1 VSDLRDERRPDESDA
16 QVIVRLERRAARE
29 RAARLEAELIA
40 ESQLRRSHERA
51 REVERFAS
59 IAVLVNESRD
69 ALSTVGAAAKIL
81 RRHCDFAVSHVLVP
95 DHDGAFVTADIW
107 DADPGALE
115 FLDVVMAATVDEPL
129 LPPRGL
135 PGEVAASHLAMWLP
149 DLSSAA
155 AHYPHADRIAGGAS
169 WAMPVV
175 AGVEVV
181 AVVEFVH
188 PTPRAADERLLQ
200 LAPSL
205 GSQLGRAFDWE
216 ALERR
221 QVADRRRLEDLLAQ
235 RSEELQTVKRETRLA
250 EDARSSYLA
259 YLVHEAEHAL
269 DVLHQVA
276 QGHDPSASD
285 RAALT
290 ALEDTVTQLVTVVDG
305 GNRRILGERTA
316 IALDT
321 LVTSIVAPYADAAV
335 PVVPVVGP
343 DDREVVTALQ
353 VSLVTRA
360 AHALV
365 DNAIAHSGTDRVEV
379 SVSGSSDSITVEV
392 RDHGAGYTW
401 PDNGGRPAGG
411 GGLAQTARLT
421 QSLGGGLDVTA
432 HPEGGTSARVR
443 IAARPGG
450 PAAWVSRSTR
460 VLLVDDNEINRRLAG
475 AMLAK
480 IGLDSDVVDGGAAA
494 LDAMERTAYG
504 LVLMDVQMP
513 EIDGREV
520 TRRWRAGSG
529 GATQTGVPIVAL
541 TAHVGQAE
549 RDSCRDAGMT
559 DYLSKPFGLDALA
572 QMARTY
578 LDPSDQ
584 RDGSGAGVEVAK
596 PSPAT
601 GAAR

>member
-1 VSDLRDERRPDESDA
+1 MSDSDREDRRRLGESDA
-16 QVIVRLERRAARE
+16 DVIARLERRAARE
-29 RAARLEAELIA
+29 RAARLEAEIIA
-40 ESQLRRSHERA
+40 ESQLRRSQERA
-51 REVERFAS
+51 REVELFAS

-69 ALSTVGAAAKIL
+69 ALSTIGAAAKIL

-95 DHDGAFVTADIW
+95 DADGAFVTADIW
-107 DADPGALE
+107 DADADALT
-115 FLDVVMAATVDEPL
+115 FLDVVMAATVDERF

-135 PGEVAASHLAMWLP
+135 PGEVAASHLALWLP

-155 AHYPHADRIAGGAS
+155 NYPRSASITSGSS

-175 AGVEVV
+175 AGVDVV
-181 AVVEFVH
+181 AVLEFVH

-221 QVADRRRLEDLLAQ
+221 QAADRRRLEDLLAQ
-235 RSEELQTVKRETRLA
+235 RTEEVQTVRRESRLA

-269 DVLHQVA
+269 SVLRHEGA
-276 QGHDPSASD
+276 G
-285 RAALT
+285 AAPPEGARDARD
-290 ALEDTVTQLVTVVDG
+290 ALEDTVARLVSVADG
-305 GNRRILGERTA
+305 GDRRIVGERTA
-316 IALDT
+316 IALDS
-321 LVTSIVAPYADAAV
+321 LVASIVAPYDEAGV
-335 PVVPVVGP
+335 PVVAAVGP
-343 DDREVVTALQ
+343 DDSEVVTTLH
-353 VSLVTRA
+353 VPLVTRA
-360 AHALV
+360 TRELI
-365 DNAIAHSGTDRVEV
+365 DNALSHSATDRIELVV
-379 SVSGSSDSITVEV
+379 TGTADSITLLV
-392 RDHGAGYTW
+392 RDHGVGYTW
-401 PDNGGRPAGG
+401 PGNGSTPDGG
-411 GGLAQTARLT
+411 GGLAQVARVT
-421 QSLGGGLDVTA
+421 HALGGALEVVAEPD
-432 HPEGGTSARVR
+432 GGTSARLR

-480 IGLDSDVVDGGAAA
+480 IGLDTDVVDGGAAA
-494 LDAMERTAYG
+494 LAAMERTAYG

-513 EIDGREV
+513 EIAGREA
-520 TRRWRAGSG
+520 TRRWRAGAG
-529 GATQTGVPIVAL
+529 GETLVGVPIVAL

-559 DYLSKPFGLDALA
+559 DYLSKPFGLEALA

-578 LDPSDQ
+578 LDPTEGRSAQ
-584 RDGSGAGVEVAK
+584 ARDA
-596 PSPAT
+596 AT
-601 GAAR
+601 SF